1 MTKITLAQASAVLRS
16 ARKGKTSDKQR
27 KHLEFARSK
36 IKPRKPTC
44 LVSVEP
50 CGKCK
55 RCKNRLYQRNY
66 RARQNK
72 TSVA

>member
-1 MTKITLAQASAVLRS
+1 MTKITLAQASEILRA
-16 ARKGKTSDKQR
+16 ARKGKTSDKQ
-27 KHLEFARSK
+27 KAHLAFARSK

-55 RCKNRLYQRNY
+55 RCKNRLYQQRW
-66 RARQNK
+66 RARQQEQR
-72 TSVA
+72 